1 MIWVFIGGGVGAA
14 VRYWLQTFHT
24 LKSGQLPW
32 PTLIANLLACLALGF
47 LTVILLRKADSRT
60 LTLLLSTGFC
70 GGLSTFSTLIQEILL
85 LWWNGDIRFGVIYLL
100 LSITTGLSA
109 VAIGYL
115 LGNLFLNQQH
125 GIG

>member
-1 MIWVFIGGGVGAA
+1 MIWVIIGGGIGTAI
-14 VRYWLQTFHT
+14 RYWLQTHYSIKT
-24 LKSGQLPW
+24 GQLPW

-47 LTVILLRKADSRT
+47 LTVILLRKSDSRT
-60 LTLLLSTGFC
+60 LTLFFSTGFC
-70 GGLSTFSTLIQEILL
+70 GGLSTFSTLMQEILL
-85 LWWNGDIRFGVIYLL
+85 MWWNGDVKFGAIYLL
-100 LSITTGLSA
+100 LSITSGLSA